1 MKAFA
6 VVAGGLLL
14 VSCSQELPTSPGQT
28 AQKARPVTEATR
40 AGQPVTD
47 ATRMGR
53 VRAVAPPAGCV
64 DLSGFYDV
72 RYEGGCPTSGY
83 LTSWE
88 LRQNGCEFSA
98 NINPDL
104 PSVRGRV
111 TGSTVNLSLRNGF
124 IRCTYS
130 LNGTGTISNGV
141 IRATVTGPTDGPC
154 CGSGIDTVSLV
165 ATKR

>member
-6 VVAGGLLL
+6 AVAVVLLF
-14 VSCSQELPTSPGQT
+14 VSCSQDLPTSPSQT
-28 AQKARPVTEATR
+28 RQKLQPVAEATR
-40 AGQPVTD
+40 AG
-47 ATRMGR
+47 R
-53 VRAVAPPAGCV
+53 VRAVTPPAGCI

-98 NINPDL
+98 NANPDL
-104 PSVRGRV
+104 PNVRGRV
-111 TGSTVNLSLRNGF
+111 TGSAVTLSLRNGF
-124 IRCTYS
+124 ISCTYS
-130 LNGTGTISNGV
+130 LDGTGTVSNGV
-141 IRATVTGPTDGPC
+141 IRAKVTGPTDGPC
-154 CGSGIDTVSLV
+154 CVSGIDTLSLV

>member
-1 MKAFA
+1 MKTF
-6 VVAGGLLL
+6 VIVAGVLLF
-14 VSCSQELPTSPGQT
+14 VGCSQELPTSPSQA

-47 ATRMGR
+47 AIRVGR
-53 VRAVAPPAGCV
+53 SRAVSPPAGCI

-72 RYEGGCPTSGY
+72 RYDGGCPTSGY

-104 PSVRGRV
+104 PTVRGRV
-111 TGSTVNLSLRNGF
+111 TGSTVSLSLRNGF

-130 LNGTGTISNGV
+130 LDGTGTVANGV
-141 IRATVTGPTDGPC
+141 IRATVTGPIDGPC
-154 CGSGIDTVSLV
+154 CGSKIDTVSLV